1 MGYILGGVCVSVSHH
16 RPLEAS
22 ACVSL
27 AAGGLLFSSLFL
39 WGSKIDSEQRDLI
52 SPESV
57 FKETDSQD
65 SVKLLREK
73 KNERIAKQSAETS
86 SLHSCVHAGCVARV
100 FLWCGMCVVCILWY
114 SVRMVMLHVWSTCAS
129 VASCMY
135 LHSP

>member
-73 KNERIAKQSAETS
+73 K
-86 SLHSCVHAGCVARV
+86 
-100 FLWCGMCVVCILWY
+100 
-114 SVRMVMLHVWSTCAS
+114 
-129 VASCMY
+129 
-135 LHSP
+135 